1 MQVIICINDCECV
14 SYTWFRIFGGVRYIY
29 LQFGLS
35 PHYLLSTGI
44 KVASILDPRIIINE
58 PLEYTFMSNTQ
69 DAIKGLVRKNNLKKW
84 GENNKEIVNLNL
96 KKPDILRLYRSVN
109 ETRIL
114 HSRMYEFGRKRD

>member
-1 MQVIICINDCECV
+1 MPSVWPVSSLFIIYEDQSC
-14 SYTWFRIFGGVRYIY
+14 R
-29 LQFGLS
+29 
-35 PHYLLSTGI
+35 
-44 KVASILDPRIIINE
+44 ILDPRIIINE

-96 KKPDILRLYRSVN
+96 KKSDIFRLYRSVN
-109 ETRIL
+109 ETRIQ